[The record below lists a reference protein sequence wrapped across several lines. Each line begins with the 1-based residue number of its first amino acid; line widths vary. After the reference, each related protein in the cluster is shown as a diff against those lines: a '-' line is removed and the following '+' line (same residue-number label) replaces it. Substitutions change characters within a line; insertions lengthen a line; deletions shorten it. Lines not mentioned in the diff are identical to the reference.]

1 MYRVRANTNI
11 SDLEIFI
18 SSHQKAAGSS
28 TYMFIK
34 GHQLAPRG
42 TTAGLISSLQGDGVV
57 LYRELS
63 LRKYVSLRSRAWR
76 VLKNDYRVITHDYS

>member
-57 LYRELS
+57 STL
-63 LRKYVSLRSRAWR
+63 
-76 VLKNDYRVITHDYS
+76 